1 MWGAQNY
8 KERELSKLEML
19 IEEMKLNN
27 NLLLR
32 DVLEMDDVR
41 ALDCVLERE
50 GEHWIVY
57 WSERVSIGLCIGAR
71 G

>member
-1 MWGAQNY
+1 VGYREY

-19 IEEMKLNN
+19 IEEMKLNS

-32 DVLEMDDVR
+32 DFLEMDDVR
-41 ALDCVLERE
+41 ALDCALEQE

-57 WSERVSIGLCIGAR
+57 WSKRCS
-71 G
+71 